1 MSFMTSKK
9 HEFITAVFEDGICAV
24 MRYNRAEP
32 QLMEVIA
39 TFHDAAR
46 ARDYAKFENGQRDDS
61 QKVSPAKKPAA
72 RPSAAKAPASKAAT
86 TAAPSSKT
94 FAKAEPKKPV
104 APDLSERQ
112 QAVLMALRS
121 MMDKKNLAEVR
132 AAELAKASA
141 IPLGSLH
148 SVLVSLEKKKLIRT
162 ERQGSAKF
170 RAVYAVLGATR
181 MSVPST
187 NGAGHH
193 SGAPSGRR

>member
-1 MSFMTSKK
+1 MTSKN
-9 HEFITAVFEDGICAV
+9 HNFTTAVFEDGICAV
-24 MRYNRAEP
+24 MRYDRAEP
-32 QLMEVIA
+32 RLMEVIA

-46 ARDYAKFENGQRDDS
+46 ARDYAKFENGQRDEP

-72 RPSAAKAPASKAAT
+72 KASASKARVSKATT

-94 FAKAEPKKPV
+94 LAKAEPKAA
-104 APDLSERQ
+104 APGLSERQ
-112 QAVLMALRS
+112 QAVLKALRS

-132 AAELAKASA
+132 AAELAKASS

-170 RAVYAVLGATR
+170 RAIYAVLGATR
-181 MSVPST
+181 TTVPT
-187 NGAGHH
+187 ANGAGHH
-193 SGAPSGRR
+193 GSAASARR